1 MRTGAIIHLN
11 RFKENINTVKTRV
24 GENIRICV
32 PVKADAYGH
41 GALQISKAAIEA
53 GAYCLGVADVMEGIE
68 LRKGGIQS
76 PILLFS
82 QAHPSEIPLIVKA
95 KIIPFI
101 SDEEFAASLNKQAEA
116 DKTKLPVHLKID
128 TGMNRM
134 GCPVNETLALAA
146 MIKNSSSLEL
156 AGTVTHLSVSDSANK
171 PDIDFTNNQLARFK
185 KAVAAIKNAGIDPGI
200 VHAAN
205 SGAVILHPNAWFDM
219 VRPGILLYGFKT
231 VQEYEA
237 PVDHL
242 KKLSKLSSIIVK
254 PVMELRSSVSLIKK
268 INKGESVSYGRTWT
282 ARKDTTIG
290 ILSIGYADGL
300 PRLASNRWQVI
311 INGEAFPLVG
321 RITMDQCCVDLGANT
336 SVKRWDEAI
345 IFGDDIYPEQP
356 KKSAIMQNA
365 AELASVVRTIP
376 YEITCNVSKRVK
388 RIYKL

>member
-1 MRTGAIIHLN
+1 MRTGAIIHIN

-82 QAHPSEIPLIVKA
+82 QAHPSEIPLIIKA

-134 GCPVNETLALAA
+134 GCPLNETLALAA

-171 PDIDFTNNQLARFK
+171 SDIDFTNNQLARFK
-185 KAVAAIKNAGIDPGI
+185 KAVAALKNAGINPGI

-205 SGAVILHPNAWFDM
+205 SGAVILHPNAWLDM

-237 PVDHL
+237 PVEHL
-242 KKLSKLSSIIVK
+242 KKISKLSSIIVK

-268 INKGESVSYGRTWT
+268 INKGEAVSYGRTWI

-365 AELASVVRTIP
+365 AELAYVVRTIP

>member
-1 MRTGAIIHLN
+1 MRTGAIIRLN

-24 GENIRICV
+24 GKDIQICV

-53 GAYCLGVADVMEGIE
+53 GAYCLGVADVTEGVE
-68 LRKGGIQS
+68 LRKGGIQA

-82 QAHPSEIPLIVKA
+82 QAHPSEIPLIIKA

-101 SDEEFAASLNKQAEA
+101 SDEEFAASLNKQAETE
-116 DKTKLPVHLKID
+116 KIKLPVHLKID

-134 GCPVNETLALAA
+134 GCPVNEALALAA

-171 PDIDFTNNQLARFK
+171 SDIDFTNTQLARFK
-185 KAVAAIKNAGIDPGI
+185 KAVSAIKNAGINPGI

-205 SGAVILHPNAWFDM
+205 SGAVILHPNAWLDM

-237 PVDHL
+237 PVEHL
-242 KKLSKLSSIIVK
+242 KKISKLSSIIVK
-254 PVMELRSSVSLIKK
+254 PVMELKSAVSLIKK
-268 INKGESVSYGRTWT
+268 LNKGEAVSYGRAWT
-282 ARKDTTIG
+282 AKKDTTIG

-356 KKSAIMQNA
+356 KKSAITQNA

>member
-1 MRTGAIIHLN
+1 MRTGVVIHLN

-24 GENIRICV
+24 GKTIRICV

-41 GALQISKAAIEA
+41 GALQISKAALEA
-53 GAYCLGVADVMEGIE
+53 GAYCLGVADVMEGID
-68 LRKGGIQS
+68 LRKGGIQA

-82 QAHPSEIPLIVKA
+82 QAHPNEIPLIIKA
-95 KIIPFI
+95 KLIPFV
-101 SDEEFAASLNKQAEA
+101 SDEEFAAALNKQAELE
-116 DKTKLPVHLKID
+116 KIKLPVHIKID

-134 GCPVNETLALAA
+134 GCPLNEVLALAG

-156 AGTVTHLSVSDSANK
+156 EGTATHLAVSDSANK
-171 PDIDFTNNQLARFK
+171 SDIDFTNVQLARFK
-185 KAVAAIKNAGIDPGI
+185 KAVTAIKNAGIDPGI
-200 VHAAN
+200 IHAAN
-205 SGAVILHPNAWFDM
+205 SGAVILHPNAWLDM
-219 VRPGILLYGFKT
+219 VRPGILLYGYKT

-242 KKLSKLSSIIVK
+242 KKISKLSSIIVK
-254 PVMELRSSVSLIKK
+254 PVMELKSSVSLIKK
-268 INKGESVSYGRTWT
+268 IKKGDSVSYGRTWT
-282 ARKDTTIG
+282 AKKDTTIC

-300 PRLASNRWQVI
+300 PRLASNRWQVV
-311 INGEAFPLVG
+311 INGEAYPLVG
-321 RITMDQCCVDLGANT
+321 RITMDQCCVDLGSNT
-336 SVKRWDEAI
+336 NIKRWDEAI

-365 AELASVVRTIP
+365 AELASLVRTIP

>member
-11 RFKENINTVKTRV
+11 RFKENIDTVKTRV
-24 GENIRICV
+24 GKDIRICV

>member
-11 RFKENINTVKTRV
+11 RFKENIDTVKTRV
-24 GENIRICV
+24 GKDIRICV

-68 LRKGGIQS
+68 LRKGGIQA

-101 SDEEFAASLNKQAEA
+101 SDEEFAASLNSQAEA
-116 DKTKLPVHLKID
+116 DKIKLPVHLKID

-134 GCPVNETLALAA
+134 GCPLNEVLALAEI
-146 MIKNSSSLEL
+146 IKKSSSLEL

-185 KAVAAIKNAGIDPGI
+185 KAIAAIKNAGIDPGI

-205 SGAVILHPNAWFDM
+205 SGAVILHPNAWLDM

-237 PVDHL
+237 PVEHL
-242 KKLSKLSSIIVK
+242 KKISKLSSIIVK

-282 ARKDTTIG
+282 AKKDTTIG

-321 RITMDQCCVDLGANT
+321 RITMDQCCTDLGANT
-336 SVKRWDEAI
+336 NVKRWDEAI

-356 KKSAIMQNA
+356 KKSTLMQNA